1 MNRRAMP
8 RSPLIPAPRILTLVA
23 PAALA
28 LAACQPAPVE
38 EPPLAGAAIGG
49 DFTLVDQTGQARQWS
64 DFRGRYAVVYFGY
77 TYCPD
82 VCPTDVQ
89 RTAQGLRAFAKEH
102 PKDAAKVQQIFI
114 SVDPARDTPQV
125 VGEFASAFGKDIVGL
140 TGTPEQVAAAAKAF
154 KVYFSKGKDEG
165 AGAYLVDHSTVT
177 YLFGP
182 AGEPLATLPT
192 DQGADAVAAELAKW
206 VR

>member
-1 MNRRAMP
+1 MNRRTMP
-8 RSPLIPAPRILTLVA
+8 RLVVLSA
-23 PAALA
+23 LLA
-28 LAACQPAPVE
+28 LAACKPAAVE

-49 DFTLVDQTGQARQWS
+49 EFTLVDQNGQSRRWA
-64 DFRGRYAVVYFGY
+64 DFRGEYAVVYFGY

-82 VCPTDVQ
+82 ICPTDVQ
-89 RTAQGLRAFAKEH
+89 RTAQGLRQFAEEH
-102 PKDAAKVQQIFI
+102 PGEADKVQQIFI
-114 SVDPARDTPQV
+114 SVDPARDTPEV
-125 VGEFASAFGKDIVGL
+125 VGEFASAFGDDIVAL

-154 KVYFSKGKDEG
+154 KVYSSKGKDEG
-165 AGAYLVDHSTVT
+165 GGAYLVDHSGVT

-182 AGEPLATLPT
+182 QGEPLATLPT

>member
-1 MNRRAMP
+1 MNRGAMP
-8 RSPLIPAPRILTLVA
+8 RSLMI
-23 PAALA
+23 LA
-28 LAACQPAPVE
+28 LFAIAACQPVPAE
-38 EPPLAGAAIGG
+38 QPPLAGAAIGG
-49 DFTLVDQTGQARQWS
+49 DFTLVDQTGQTRRWA
-64 DFRGRYAVVYFGY
+64 DFRGRYAVVYFGF

-89 RTAQGLRAFAKEH
+89 RTAQGLRRFAEEH
-102 PKDAAKVQQIFI
+102 PEDAAKVRQIFI
-114 SVDPARDTPQV
+114 SVDPERDTPEV

-140 TGTPEQVAAAAKAF
+140 TGTPEQVAAAARAF
-154 KVYFSKGKDEG
+154 KVYYSKGESERPG
-165 AGAYLVDHSTVT
+165 TYMVDHSTVT

-182 AGEPLATLPT
+182 DGEPLATLPT

>member
-1 MNRRAMP
+1 MP
-8 RSPLIPAPRILTLVA
+8 RSLTLF
-23 PAALA
+23 ALVA

-38 EPPLAGAAIGG
+38 QPPLAGAAIGG
-49 DFTLVDQTGQARQWS
+49 EFTLVDQSGKTRHWA
-64 DFRGRYAVVYFGY
+64 DFRGKYPVVYFGY

-89 RTAQGLRAFAKEH
+89 RTAQGLRKFAKDH
-102 PKDAAKVQQIFI
+102 PEDAAKVQQIFI
-114 SVDPARDTPQV
+114 TVDPARDTTEV

-140 TGTPEQVAAAAKAF
+140 TGTPEQVAEAAKAF
-154 KVYFSKGKDEG
+154 KVYYSKGKDEG
-165 AGAYLVDHSTVT
+165 GGAYLVDHSAVT

-182 AGEPLATLPT
+182 KGEPLATLPT